1 MSAKIC
7 CVFTKYSV
15 QNLWKRVAKWKAI
28 VVDRGG
34 PRGPCR
40 KKSLGLRIFIVG
52 YQQVVY
58 RKLLHSELCSTAVMG
73 KLFWEGVKEKRK
85 NLRRANVNY

>member
-7 CVFTKYSV
+7 CVFTKYSD
-15 QNLWKRVAKWKAI
+15 QNLWKIIAKWKAI

-40 KKSLGLRIFIVG
+40 KKALGSRIFIVG
-52 YQQVVY
+52 SQQVVD

-73 KLFWEGVKEKRK
+73 KLFWEGAKQKK
-85 NLRRANVNY
+85 KKL